1 MWAIGLE
8 QITIAYRWLI
18 NKQNYE
24 YELSLLLLVF
34 FITAKLFEKYHPTEL
49 KVGFNSICE
58 YSVGT
63 MLAVNIIFL
72 VFMMIVVIL
81 YALRQIYRLMT

>member
-8 QITIAYRWLI
+8 QIAIAYRWII

-34 FITAKLFEKYHPTEL
+34 FVTAKLFEKYHPT
-49 KVGFNSICE
+49 
-58 YSVGT
+58 
-63 MLAVNIIFL
+63 
-72 VFMMIVVIL
+72 
-81 YALRQIYRLMT
+81 